1 MTVED
6 SDKKSDGTPTILT
19 YQFPRNPCVFS
30 GDEKQDASRWLKDFE
45 RIASYN
51 HWDDQMKLANV
62 VFYLADTARLWF
74 DNNEDDFTNWAAF
87 QESLEKTFCRI
98 EENRRQAERLLQTR
112 AQLPGESSESYIQ
125 DVLSLCTRVN
135 QSMPENEKI
144 AHLMKGI
151 NEELYQIL
159 LVQDYSTTKDL
170 VERCRQ
176 IENLRRRRITKEKFQ
191 RLPNISAASSRLEED
206 DLKSLVRT
214 LVREEIQRFLPK
226 VQDLQ
231 YGLESTADVASIV
244 RDEVMQALSPL
255 STPQRRNT
263 APIRRSA
270 PAGLQQRR
278 IQRSNAALPR
288 KTDVWRTN
296 DNVPLCFHC
305 GRPGHVF
312 RYCRER
318 RQVFASAKANRT
330 PYSRRDSDFDMES
343 IQSYGADDNYSHP
356 TPTRQRSSSPYPR
369 RSSNRRQSQSP
380 VRRSSRSPR
389 RFNEEN

>member
-1 MTVED
+1 MSYFT
-6 SDKKSDGTPTILT
+6 SPILL
-19 YQFPRNPCVFS
+19 
-30 GDEKQDASRWLKDFE
+30 D
-45 RIASYN
+45 
-51 HWDDQMKLANV
+51 
-62 VFYLADTARLWF
+62 WF

-87 QESLEKTFCRI
+87 QESLEYTFCRI

-125 DVLSLCTRVN
+125 DVLSLCKRVN
-135 QSMPENEKI
+135 QSMSENEKI
-144 AHLMKGI
+144 AHLMKGV

-176 IENLRRRRITKEKFQ
+176 IENLRRRRITKETFQ
-191 RLPNISAASSRLEED
+191 RLPKISAASSGLEED

-214 LVREEIQRFLPK
+214 LVREEIQRFFPK

-231 YGLESTADVASIV
+231 YGLESSADVASIV
-244 RDEVMQALSPL
+244 RYDVMQALSPL

-278 IQRSNAALPR
+278 IQRSNAAPPR

-330 PYSRRDSDFDMES
+330 TYSRRDSYLDMES

-380 VRRSSRSPR
+380 ARRSSTPLDDSMRKTRSGDLCWR
-389 RFNEEN
+389 

>member
-19 YQFPRNPCVFS
+19 YQLPRNPCVFS

-62 VFYLADTARLWF
+62 NGGKRTPSRETATDSSR
-74 DNNEDDFTNWAAF
+74 T
-87 QESLEKTFCRI
+87 S
-98 EENRRQAERLLQTR
+98 RRKFRVLHTRCPFLMQA
-112 AQLPGESSESYIQ
+112 S
-125 DVLSLCTRVN
+125 

-144 AHLMKGI
+144 AHFMKGI

-191 RLPNISAASSRLEED
+191 RLPNISAASSGLEED
-206 DLKSLVRT
+206 DLKSL
-214 LVREEIQRFLPK
+214 
-226 VQDLQ
+226 
-231 YGLESTADVASIV
+231 
-244 RDEVMQALSPL
+244 ALSPL

-278 IQRSNAALPR
+278 IERSNAAPPR

-330 PYSRRDSDFDMES
+330 PYSRRDSDLDMES
-343 IQSYGADDNYSHP
+343 IQSYGVDDNYSHP
-356 TPTRQRSSSPYPR
+356 TQTRQRRSSPYPR
-369 RSSNRRQSQSP
+369 RSSNRRRSQSP
-380 VRRSSRSPR
+380 VRRSSSSPR

>member
-19 YQFPRNPCVFS
+19 YQLPKNPCVFS
-30 GDEKQDASRWLKDFE
+30 GDEKQDAS
-45 RIASYN
+45 
-51 HWDDQMKLANV
+51 
-62 VFYLADTARLWF
+62 
-74 DNNEDDFTNWAAF
+74 
-87 QESLEKTFCRI
+87 
-98 EENRRQAERLLQTR
+98 RRQAERLLQTR

-125 DVLSLCTRVN
+125 DVLSLCKRVN

-191 RLPNISAASSRLEED
+191 RLPNISAASSGLEED

-255 STPQRRNT
+255 STLLYQLQWRRATRFQPLQVSQNT
-263 APIRRSA
+263 SKN
-270 PAGLQQRR
+270 
-278 IQRSNAALPR
+278 S
-288 KTDVWRTN
+288 
-296 DNVPLCFHC
+296 
-305 GRPGHVF
+305 
-312 RYCRER
+312 
-318 RQVFASAKANRT
+318 
-330 PYSRRDSDFDMES
+330 
-343 IQSYGADDNYSHP
+343 
-356 TPTRQRSSSPYPR
+356 
-369 RSSNRRQSQSP
+369 
-380 VRRSSRSPR
+380 
-389 RFNEEN
+389 

>member
-6 SDKKSDGTPTILT
+6 SDRKSDGTPTILT
-19 YQFPRNPCVFS
+19 YQLFRNPCVFS

-87 QESLEKTFCRI
+87 QESLENTFCRI
-98 EENRRQAERLLQTR
+98 EENRRQAERLLQIR
-112 AQLPGESSESYIQ
+112 AQLLGESSESYIQ
-125 DVLSLCTRVN
+125 DVLSLCKRVN
-135 QSMPENEKI
+135 QSMSENEKI
-144 AHLMKGI
+144 AHPMKGI

-159 LVQDYSTTKDL
+159 LVQDYSITKDL
-170 VERCRQ
+170 VERCHQ

-191 RLPNISAASSRLEED
+191 RLPNISAASSGLEED

-214 LVREEIQRFLPK
+214 LVREEIQRFFPK
-226 VQDLQ
+226 VQDLR
-231 YGLESTADVASIV
+231 LESAADVASIV

-270 PAGLQQRR
+270 LAGLQQRR
-278 IQRSNAALPR
+278 IQRSNVAPPR
-288 KTDVWRTN
+288 KTDVWRTK
-296 DNVPLCFHC
+296 DYVPLCFHC

-312 RYCRER
+312 RYCRE
-318 RQVFASAKANRT
+318 
-330 PYSRRDSDFDMES
+330 
-343 IQSYGADDNYSHP
+343 
-356 TPTRQRSSSPYPR
+356 
-369 RSSNRRQSQSP
+369 
-380 VRRSSRSPR
+380 
-389 RFNEEN
+389 

>member
-19 YQFPRNPCVFS
+19 YQLPMNPCVFS

-45 RIASYN
+45 GIASYN

-74 DNNEDDFTNWAAF
+74 DNNEDDFTNWTAI

-125 DVLSLCTRVN
+125 DVLSLCKRVN

-170 VERCRQ
+170 VERCHQ
-176 IENLRRRRITKEKFQ
+176 IENLRRRCITKEKFQ
-191 RLPNISAASSRLEED
+191 RLPNISAASSGLEED

-226 VQDLQ
+226 IQDLQ
-231 YGLESTADVASIV
+231 YGLESAADVASIV

-278 IQRSNAALPR
+278 IQRSNAAPPR
-288 KTDVWRTN
+288 KTDV
-296 DNVPLCFHC
+296 
-305 GRPGHVF
+305 
-312 RYCRER
+312 
-318 RQVFASAKANRT
+318 
-330 PYSRRDSDFDMES
+330 
-343 IQSYGADDNYSHP
+343 
-356 TPTRQRSSSPYPR
+356 
-369 RSSNRRQSQSP
+369 
-380 VRRSSRSPR
+380 
-389 RFNEEN
+389 